1 MSDSLQPHGL
11 QHSSFPVHGVAKSQ
25 TQLSDWTKTTIQEEM
40 RFKKAKL
47 LSWCHVL
54 PNWWHHD
61 LSLIWPWC
69 FFISLN
75 LLLFMSQFKKK
86 KAYFIRVT
94 SLTGKRFLSSC
105 FGVNLFARGNTVC
118 VDIRRLFRSSVMDH
132 CNTSWRSI
140 YLTHNPENWLE
151 KWWVSLPQWWQQ
163 PVQRLMKFCLCPICV
178 CSLES
183 PRVTLPWVSLQP
195 WCPFS
200 SGFSPCQT

>member
-1 MSDSLQPHGL
+1 MMSCITYLMTSWPK
-11 QHSSFPVHGVAKSQ
+11 SFPTSQ
-25 TQLSDWTKTTIQEEM
+25 LFAWGGQESRTWLSDWTE
-40 RFKKAKL
+40 L
-47 LSWCHVL
+47 
-54 PNWWHHD
+54 NWTD

-69 FFISLN
+69 FFISLKFIIVYVPV
-75 LLLFMSQFKKK
+75 LKKKK
-86 KAYFIRVT
+86 KAYFIRIA

-105 FGVNLFARGNTVC
+105 FGVNLFARGSTVC
-118 VDIRRLFRSSVMDH
+118 VDIRLFFRSSVMDH

-140 YLTHNPENWLE
+140 YLTQNPENWLQ

-163 PVQRLMKFCLCPICV
+163 PVQRLMKFCLCPICF

-195 WCPFS
+195 WYPFF